1 MEILKKIDDL
11 LIGWGISPSRAD
23 MLDQFIAFALILA
36 VAFLADVLCRKILL
50 KVVAQLVKKTK
61 ATWDDIVFDRK
72 VMVHLSRMVAPVII
86 YLFVPLAFVEVGSS
100 AMDFIR
106 RICLI
111 YIIITFLSFVNSFL
125 KAVYSVYSEK
135 EQFRDRPLKGM
146 LQTMQVILWLVGGI
160 VVVGELIGRDPL
172 SLLAGL
178 GASAAILMLV
188 FKDSIMGF
196 VSGVQLSANDMLK
209 VGDWIEM
216 PKYGAN
222 GTVIE
227 VTLNTVKVRNWDNTI
242 TTIPPYLLVSDS
254 FQNWRGMR
262 ESGGRRV
269 KRSIN
274 IDMTSVRFCTP
285 EMLAKYR
292 KIQLLKDYVEQTE
305 EVIEKYNVE
314 NGIDNSILVNGR
326 RQTNL
331 GVFRAYL
338 TAYLKSLPDV
348 NQELT
353 CMVRQLQPTDR
364 GIPIELYF
372 FCALKDWVPYEG
384 GAGGCVRPCAGN
396 YPRIRF
402 AGIPVSVR
410 QRFPAG
416 TACCFRRKRSLIPTI
431 KKAYIY
437 CISHRE
443 SLPLNPILKGQ
454 NIPIF
459 SPKTSPCFGVLHPGV
474 LGENIP
480 MFWGNTSGCFRY
492 SVI

>member
-1 MEILKKIDDL
+1 MEILQSIDNL
-11 LIGWGISPSRAD
+11 LISWGISPSLAD
-23 MLDQFIAFALILA
+23 SLDQFIAFALVLVI
-36 VAFLADVLCRKILL
+36 AFLADAVCRHILL
-50 KVVAQLVKKTK
+50 KIVAHLVRKTK
-61 ATWDDIVFDRK
+61 ATWDDIVFDHK

-86 YLFVPLAFVEVGSS
+86 YIFVPVAFAEAGSATLAF
-100 AMDFIR
+100 IQ

-111 YIIITFLSFVNSFL
+111 YIIITFLSFINSFL
-125 KAVYSVYSEK
+125 KAVYTVYSAK
-135 EQFRDRPLKGM
+135 EQLRDRPLKGM
-146 LQTMQVILWLVGGI
+146 LQTVQVILWFVGAI
-160 VVVGELIGRDPL
+160 VIVSILINKSPV

-209 VGDWIEM
+209 VGDWIAM
-216 PKYGAN
+216 PKYGVD

-242 TTIPPYLLVSDS
+242 VTIPPYLLVSDS

-274 IDMTSVRFCTP
+274 IDMTSVKFCTP

-292 KIQLLKDYVEQTE
+292 KIRLLKDYVEHTE
-305 EVIEKYNVE
+305 QVIADYNEKNH
-314 NGIDNSILVNGR
+314 IDNSILVNGR

-353 CMVRQLQPTDR
+353 CMVRQLQPTDH
-364 GIPIELYF
+364 GIPMELYF
-372 FCALKDWVPYEG
+372 FCSLKDWVPYEG
-384 GAGGCVRPCAGN
+384 VQADVFDHVLA
-396 YPRIRF
+396 I
-402 AGIPVSVR
+402 IPEFDLQVFQSPSGR
-410 QRFPAG
+410 DFQRA
-416 TACCFRRKRSLIPTI
+416 
-431 KKAYIY
+431 
-437 CISHRE
+437 
-443 SLPLNPILKGQ
+443 
-454 NIPIF
+454 F
-459 SPKTSPCFGVLHPGV
+459 S
-474 LGENIP
+474 
-480 MFWGNTSGCFRY
+480 
-492 SVI
+492 

>member
-36 VAFLADVLCRKILL
+36 VAFLADALCRKILL

-242 TTIPPYLLVSDS
+242 TTIPTWSLVSDS
-254 FQNWRGMR
+254 FKNWSGMSA
-262 ESGGRRV
+262 SGGRRI
-269 KRSIN
+269 KRSIS
-274 IDMTSVRFCTP
+274 IDVTSIRFLDED
-285 EMLAKYR
+285 EMQRLNKAH
-292 KIQLLKDYVEQTE
+292 LLKPYLTSRHQEINEWNRQQGSTE
-305 EVIEKYNVE
+305 SVLN
-314 NGIDNSILVNGR
+314 LR
-326 RQTNL
+326 RMTNI
-331 GVFRAYL
+331 GTFRAYL
-338 TAYLKSLPDV
+338 NEYLRNHPRIRKDMTL
-348 NQELT
+348 
-353 CMVRQLQPTDR
+353 MVRQLAPGDNGLPLEIYAFTNTVVWLEYESIQADIFDHIFAIVEEFGLRLHQSPT
-364 GIPIELYF
+364 
-372 FCALKDWVPYEG
+372 
-384 GAGGCVRPCAGN
+384 GN
-396 YPRIRF
+396 DI
-402 AGIPVSVR
+402 
-410 QRFPAG
+410 
-416 TACCFRRKRSLIPTI
+416 RSLAGAF
-431 KKAYIY
+431 K
-437 CISHRE
+437 
-443 SLPLNPILKGQ
+443 Q
-454 NIPIF
+454 
-459 SPKTSPCFGVLHPGV
+459 
-474 LGENIP
+474 
-480 MFWGNTSGCFRY
+480 
-492 SVI
+492 